1 MIHRTLLLT
10 AFSLLAP
17 AIAGA
22 ADVILREQAA
32 PLGPIVHLGDLAEV
46 TADADSTAEVLA
58 NTPLMTT
65 PAVGERRFLRAV
77 QVRELLIASGVDV
90 RELRF
95 SGADAVSI
103 AGPREVSFGRGSS
116 DAGSAPRRADRAAT
130 VEKLT
135 AAIVAHL
142 CDQTQHALWEVK
154 IVADRDLASIQVQP
168 GVAETVEGGKAPW
181 TGRQKFTLSWPAH
194 PEGVAV
200 TADVQRIEMAVVVLR
215 NIERGDLVRTTDIEL
230 RPHAGALPGRAIAST
245 EAAIGKEAVQTIR
258 AGGIVLASQLRAPV
272 LVRRGERVSV
282 RVRAGGVSVRTYA
295 MAQQDGSLGDLVMV
309 TPTDS
314 RDKYVARVCG
324 VRELEVFAAG
334 ATAGDVAAFS
344 R

>member
-1 MIHRTLLLT
+1 MIYRTLLLT
-10 AFSLLAP
+10 VFTLIAP

-22 ADVILREQAA
+22 ADVIFRAQAT
-32 PLGPIVHLGDLAEV
+32 PLGPIVRLGDLADVQASE
-46 TADADSTAEVLA
+46 DSTAEVLA

-65 PAVGERRFLRAV
+65 PAPGERRFLRAV
-77 QVRELLIASGVDV
+77 QVRELLIASGVNV

-95 SGADAVSI
+95 SGSEAVSI
-103 AGPREVSFGRGSS
+103 AGPREVFLGGRDP
-116 DAGSAPRRADRAAT
+116 DAASAPRRADRAST

-154 IVADRDLASIQVQP
+154 IVADRDLSSIQTQP
-168 GVAETVEGGKAPW
+168 GVAATVEGGKAPW
-181 TGRQKFTLSWPAH
+181 TGRQRFTLTWPAY
-194 PEGVAV
+194 PEGAVV
-200 TADVQRIEMAVVVLR
+200 TAEVQRIELAVVALR

-230 RPHAGALPGRAIAST
+230 RPQAGALPGRAIAST
-245 EAAIGKEAVQTIR
+245 QEAIGKEAVQTIR
-258 AGGIVLASQLRAPV
+258 AGGVVLGSQLRAPV

-282 RVRAGGVSVRTYA
+282 RARTGGVTVRTYA

-314 RDKYVARVCG
+314 RDKYVARVSG

-334 ATAGDVAAFS
+334 ATAGDLAAFS